1 MPDDVVALFKQ
12 VFFVI
17 GLIGGS
23 VVQEI
28 RDAAG
33 VAAIGHDADMA
44 FKDDDIAAL
53 PTVKLMKIQCFR
65 DGVTR
70 QKSMLI
76 LNAAKVDGRPRRC
89 KGVGRWR

>member
-1 MPDDVVALFKQ
+1 MPDDVVAFFKK

-23 VVQEI
+23 VVQEV

-33 VAAIGHDADMA
+33 VAAIGDDADMTL
-44 FKDDDIAAL
+44 KDDDIAAL
-53 PTVKLMKIQCFR
+53 PIVKLLKIQCFR

-70 QKSMLI
+70 
-76 LNAAKVDGRPRRC
+76 
-89 KGVGRWR
+89 